1 MKFFRLIVN
10 NKVTVYILV
19 LIIVI
24 MGTYSY
30 ISLPRE
36 SSPDVKIPYIFIAT
50 VYPGVSP
57 QDIENLVTQEI
68 EKEVKGISGVKE
80 ITSVSRESLSSISV
94 EFTTDIEIDEA
105 LQKVRDK
112 VSTAKSN
119 MPQDIKEPVITEI
132 NFSELPI
139 LYVNLTGN
147 IGAAELKLVG
157 DKIEDKFEQI
167 PGVLS
172 SDVVG
177 GIEREVKIDVN
188 ADRLKY
194 YNLSFNDITNTV
206 SAENLNIPGGNVD
219 VGKTSFLVRTPGE
232 YKDPEKIRD
241 LVIKTNDE
249 KPVYIR
255 DVAEVTYGYK
265 DRQTYART
273 DGQESVTLVL
283 KKRVGANII
292 DIIDKAKEILE
303 KDKSLIP
310 PGVSVTMT
318 GDHSKF
324 IKTTLHELE
333 NGIIT
338 GVILVCL
345 ILFFFMGL
353 KNAILVATSIPLSF
367 LISFTVLSMMGITLN
382 MIVLFTLILV
392 LGIIVDDAIVVI
404 ENIYRLQEKENYSP
418 HDASIEAPRE
428 VVFPVTI
435 ATLTIIASFFPLLFF
450 PGIVGSFMK
459 YMPITLIV
467 CLFSS
472 LFVAMI
478 ISPIQA
484 AVFINYKKEK
494 LKSQKKKFR
503 PIARFLEHF
512 DEKFFGTSLKLYE
525 KAVRNS
531 LRYRKTTIVLVFGML
546 ILTFVLYGAFNNGV
560 EFFPDVEPN
569 SVNINITTPI
579 GTNIEETNNLAKNI
593 EKHIPKDE
601 NIESIIVN
609 VGSSNN
615 PLDFSGEGIPNKSV
629 ITINFIDKLDRN
641 ISSFE
646 SLEKIR
652 QEISNIAGGTIEV
665 EKEEHGPPVGKP
677 VNIEIS
683 GDDFVKLGELSEQ
696 VKREIQDIPG
706 LTDLKDNFD
715 RTKPEIQILVDREKA
730 ALFGLNTAMIGS
742 TVRTAI
748 NGTEASKFRVGED
761 EYDVTVRL
769 GKQQRNEIETLENLY
784 ITNREGKKIPLSSV
798 AQVKFSGSVGA
809 ISRKDM
815 KRVVT
820 VSANAE
826 GRLGNDV
833 LKDVMVKLDNFKLP
847 EGYNIDYTGEQEM
860 QQESSSFLA
869 KALVVSLLLIFF
881 LMVIEFNSVRVP
893 VLIMISIILSLIG
906 VLLGLMF
913 TNTPFGIIMTG
924 IGVIALGGI
933 VVRNAI
939 VMLDFAYELR
949 KRGLDR
955 DESLVQAGLIRMR
968 PIFLT
973 AAATILGITPLASG
987 VDFDWR
993 TFSWVI
999 GGENTAFWRP
1009 MGVAI
1014 IFGLMVSTF
1023 LTLVITPTLYAVSD
1037 DLFQKFKFWE
1047 EKHKK
1052 YKVEP
1057 EVEPVKE
1064 SE

>member
-19 LIIVI
+19 LMIVI
-24 MGTYSY
+24 MGIYSY
-30 ISLPRE
+30 VTLPKE

-80 ITSVSRESLSSISV
+80 ITSVSRESLSSIAV
-94 EFTTDIEIDEA
+94 EFTTDVEIDDA

-112 VSTAKSN
+112 VATAKTN
-119 MPQDIKEPVITEI
+119 MPQDIKEPVIMEI

-147 IGAAELKLVG
+147 IGAAELKITG
-157 DKIEDKFEQI
+157 DRIKDKFEQI

-172 SDVVG
+172 SEVVG
-177 GIEREVKIDVN
+177 GIEREVKVDVN

-194 YNLSFNDITNTV
+194 YNLSFNDVINSV

-232 YKDPEKIRD
+232 YKEPEKIRD
-241 LVIKTNDE
+241 IVIKSNDE

-255 DVAEVTYGYK
+255 DVSEVTYGYK

-283 KKRVGANII
+283 KKRAGANII

-303 KDKSLIP
+303 KESSLIP
-310 PGVSVTMT
+310 PGVSFTMT

-324 IKTTLHELE
+324 IKNTLHELE

-367 LISFTVLSMMGITLN
+367 MISFIVLNMMGITLN

-404 ENIYRLQEKENYSP
+404 ENIYRLQEKEQYTP
-418 HDASIEAPRE
+418 HDAAIEGPRE
-428 VVFPVTI
+428 VLFPVTI
-435 ATLTIIASFFPLLFF
+435 ATLTIISSFFPLLFF

-459 YMPITLIV
+459 YLPITLIV
-467 CLFSS
+467 CLLSS

-478 ISPIQA
+478 ISPVQA
-484 AVFINYKKEK
+484 AVFINFYKEREK
-494 LKSQKKKFR
+494 SRKKKFR

-525 KAVRNS
+525 KAVRKS
-531 LRYRKTTIVLVFGML
+531 LKYRKTSLTLVFGIL
-546 ILTFVLYGAFNNGV
+546 IAVFLLYGAFNNGI

-569 SVNINITTPI
+569 TVNINITTPV
-579 GTNIEETNNLAKNI
+579 GTNIEETNNLAKTI
-593 EKHIPKDE
+593 EKKLPKEE
-601 NIESIIVN
+601 NIETIVVN

-629 ITINFIDKLDRN
+629 IAINFYDKVDRKV
-641 ISSFE
+641 SSFE
-646 SLEKIR
+646 TLEKIR
-652 QEISNIAGGTIEV
+652 ETISEIPGGTIEV
-665 EKEEHGPPVGKP
+665 EKEEMGPPVGKP
-677 VNIEIS
+677 INIEIS
-683 GDDFVKLGELSEQ
+683 GDDFAKLGEISEN
-696 VKREIQDIPG
+696 VKREIQNIPG

-730 ALFGLNTAMIGS
+730 ALFGLNTAMIGA

-748 NGTEASKFRVGED
+748 NGTTASKYRIGED
-761 EYDVTVRL
+761 EYDITVRL
-769 GKQQRNEIETLENLY
+769 GKQQRNEIQTLENLY
-784 ITNREGKKIPLSSV
+784 ITNNEGKKIPLSSV
-798 AQVKFSGSVGA
+798 AEVKFSGSIGA
-809 ISRKDM
+809 INRKDM

-820 VSANAE
+820 VTANAE

-833 LKDVMVKLDNFKLP
+833 LKDVMVKLENFKLP
-847 EGYNIDYTGEQEM
+847 DGYNIDYTGEQEM
-860 QQESSSFLA
+860 QKESGDFLS
-869 KALVVSLLLIFF
+869 KALIISLLLIFF

-893 VLIMISIILSLIG
+893 VLIMISILLSLIG
-906 VLLGLMF
+906 VLLGLIF
-913 TNTPFGIIMTG
+913 TRTPFGIIMTG

-955 DESLVQAGLIRMR
+955 EESLVQAGLIRMR

-993 TFSWVI
+993 TFSFII
-999 GGENTAFWRP
+999 GGENSAFWRP

-1014 IFGLMVSTF
+1014 IFGLMASTF
-1023 LTLVITPTLYAVSD
+1023 LTLVITPTLYIVSD
-1037 DLFQKFKFWE
+1037 DLFQKFQFWKK
-1047 EKHKK
+1047 KHQK
-1052 YKVEP
+1052 YQTEP
-1057 EVEPVKE
+1057 PAE

>member
-1 MKFFRLIVN
+1 MKFFKLLVN

-24 MGTYSY
+24 MGSFSY

-36 SSPDVKIPYIFIAT
+36 SSPDVKIPYVFIAT

-80 ITSVSRESLSSISV
+80 VTSVSRESLSSISV
-94 EFTTDIEIDEA
+94 EFNTNVEIDDA

-112 VSTAKSN
+112 VSTAKTN
-119 MPQDIKEPVITEI
+119 MPQDIKEPIITEI

-157 DKIEDKFEQI
+157 DRIKDKFEEI

-177 GIEREVKIDVN
+177 GIEREVKIDVD

-194 YNLSFNDITNTV
+194 YNLSFSDITNTV
-206 SAENLNIPGGNVD
+206 SAENLNIPGGNVN

-232 YKDPEKIRD
+232 YKEPEKVRD
-241 LVIKTNDE
+241 LVIKSNNE

-273 DGQESVTLVL
+273 NGQESVTLVL

-310 PGVSVTMT
+310 PGVSYTMT
-318 GDHSKF
+318 GDNSKF
-324 IKTTLHELE
+324 IKNTLHELE

-367 LISFTVLSMMGITLN
+367 LISFTVLSLMGITLN

-418 HDASIEAPRE
+418 HDASIEGPRE
-428 VVFPVTI
+428 VLFPVTI

-494 LKSQKKKFR
+494 IKSQKKKFR

-512 DEKFFGTSLKLYE
+512 DEKFFGTSLKIYE
-525 KAVRNS
+525 KAVRKS
-531 LRYRKTTIVLVFGML
+531 LKYRKTSLALVFGIL
-546 ILTFVLYGAFNNGV
+546 IGVFILYGVFNNGV

-569 SVNINITTPI
+569 SVNINVTTPV

-593 EKHIPKDE
+593 EKKIPKDD
-601 NIESIIVN
+601 NIETVVVN

-641 ISSFE
+641 VSSFE
-646 SLEKIR
+646 TLEKIR
-652 QEISNIAGGTIEV
+652 QATSEIPGGTIEV
-665 EKEEHGPPVGKP
+665 EKKEMGPPVGKP

-683 GDDFVKLGELSEQ
+683 GDDFVKLGEISEQ
-696 VKREIQDIPG
+696 IKREIQNIPG
-706 LTDLKDNFD
+706 LTDLKDNYD
-715 RTKPEIQILVDREKA
+715 KTKPEIQVLVDREKA
-730 ALFGLNTAMIGS
+730 ALYGLNTAMVGS

-761 EYDVTVRL
+761 EYSITVRL
-769 GKQQRNEIETLENLY
+769 GKQQRNEIQTLENLY

-798 AQVKFSGSVGA
+798 AKVKFSGSVGA
-809 ISRKDM
+809 INRKDL

-833 LKDVMVKLDNFKLP
+833 LKDVMAKLENFKLP
-847 EGYNIDYTGEQEM
+847 EGYSISYTGEQEM

-869 KALVVSLLLIFF
+869 KALIISLLLIFF

-913 TNTPFGIIMTG
+913 TQTPFGIIMTG

-987 VDFDWR
+987 IDFDWR

-1014 IFGLMVSTF
+1014 IFGLMASTF
-1023 LTLVITPTLYAVSD
+1023 LTLVITPTLYVVSD
-1037 DLFQKFKFWE
+1037 DLFQKFQFWKK
-1047 EKHKK
+1047 KHKK
-1052 YKVEP
+1052 Y
-1057 EVEPVKE
+1057 EVETVTE